1 MGRFDW
7 VGNLIGRGGRG
18 GTKADLKRTF
28 GAISDGSTDAAGSR
42 GATRATSETDLQ
54 NTKTAQN
61 AQAIQESPTTEAKNL
76 ANQKNVQDAAKTKKD
91 DLAKLGLKGAAG
103 VAALMILTGESNPIA
118 AVQAAVEGAQSAAE
132 TARNAASGGLNIID
146 QLISFFTN
154 FGLYICICCSC
165 IIFLIAIFMIM

>member
-18 GTKADLKRTF
+18 GAKADLKRTA
-28 GAISDGSTDAAGSR
+28 GAVGGGSTDAAGSR
-42 GATRATSETDLQ
+42 GATRAPKEGLKKTE
-54 NTKTAQN
+54 TAQN

-118 AVQAAVEGAQSAAE
+118 AVQAAVEGAQKAAK
-132 TARNAASGGLNIID
+132 TARDAAGGGLNIID

>member
-18 GTKADLKRTF
+18 GAKTDLKRTA
-28 GAISDGSTDAAGSR
+28 GAIGGGSTDAVGSR
-42 GATRATSETDLQ
+42 GATTNLKKTE
-54 NTKTAQN
+54 TAQN

-118 AVQAAVEGAQSAAE
+118 AVQAAVEGAQKAAK
-132 TARNAASGGLNIID
+132 TARDAAGGGLNIID